1 LPEIK
6 PFAGI
11 RFNPEIIEDFS
22 NIVAPPYDVIDPDD
36 HAELL
41 ARDPYNVVRLILGS
55 DPGSPGDYEKE
66 AALMAKWLSEGI
78 LVRDRAQ
85 CYYLIEDTFLLPGE
99 SAPYRRWGIIGRV
112 RLEPLDTGRIHPHE
126 RTHQGPKEDR
136 LRLMKVFKGNLSQVF
151 SLFDGDA
158 AIVKETLAGAFT
170 SKPDIDIQDKDG
182 IGRKMWVVEDPV
194 VVEKISEL
202 LSDRN
207 YYIADGHHRYETA
220 VTYAELMAGSDAD
233 SDPGKGYNFLMMAL
247 MGMEDPGLAILPTHR
262 LLYGFENFDF
272 SALKSCLS
280 EYFHIDD
287 VEPAMEKQ
295 IRNGTS
301 PSGLSRRGFVLYC
314 PGTDRL
320 FTAGLREDVD
330 LAKEIPDM
338 SGPVRELDVTLAER
352 FLMMGCLDM
361 TPEQISHQEHLEY
374 HKDVNLAM
382 EKARAEGQ
390 VLVLMPA
397 TGMSDLVAVTSVRER
412 MPQKSTF
419 FYPKLLTGLVFYD
432 HGS

>member
-1 LPEIK
+1 MPEIR

-11 RFNPEIIEDFS
+11 RFNPEVIKDFS
-22 NIVAPPYDVIDPDD
+22 KIVAPPYDVIDPDG
-36 HAELL
+36 HADLL
-41 ARDPYNVVRLILGS
+41 ARDPHNVVRLILGS
-55 DPGSPGDYEKE
+55 EPGSPGDYEKE
-66 AALMAKWLSEGI
+66 AALMAKWLAEGI
-78 LVRDRAQ
+78 LVQDPSPR
-85 CYYLIEDTFLLPGE
+85 YYLIEDTFDLPGE
-99 SAPYRRWGIIGRV
+99 SSPYRRWGIIGRV

-158 AIVKETLAGAFT
+158 AVVKETLSGAFAST
-170 SKPDIDIQDKDG
+170 PDIDIQDKDG
-182 IGRKMWVVEDPV
+182 IGRRMWVIEDPPTV
-194 VVEKISEL
+194 DRISEL
-202 LSDRN
+202 LGDRN

-220 VTYAELMAGSDAD
+220 VTYAELMAASEDNP
-233 SDPGKGYNFLMMAL
+233 DPDEGYNYLMMAL

-262 LLYGFENFDF
+262 LLYGFEDFDF

-280 EYFHIDD
+280 EHFDIEDA
-287 VEPAMEKQ
+287 EPSMAEQ
-295 IRNGTS
+295 IRQGTS
-301 PSGLSRRGFVLYC
+301 PSGLGRRGFVLYC
-314 PGTDRL
+314 PGSDRL
-320 FTAGLREDVD
+320 FTVLLREDVD
-330 LAKEIPDM
+330 LAREIPDL

-352 FLMMGCLDM
+352 FLMMGCLGM

-374 HKDVNLAM
+374 HKDVSQAM
-382 EKARAEGQ
+382 DKARAEGQ
-390 VLVLMPA
+390 VLALMPA
-397 TGMSDLVAVTSVRER
+397 TGMNDLVAVTSVRER

>member
-1 LPEIK
+1 MPDIQ

-22 NIVAPPYDVIDPDD
+22 KIVAPPYDVIDPDD

-41 ARDPYNVVRLILGS
+41 VRDPHNVVRLILGS
-55 DPGSPGDYEKE
+55 EPGSPGDYEKE

-78 LVRDRAQ
+78 LVRDQAPH
-85 CYYLIEDTFLLPGE
+85 YYLIEDTFFLPGE
-99 SAPYRRWGIIGRV
+99 SDHCRRWGIIGRV

-136 LRLMKVFKGNLSQVF
+136 LRLMKVFNGNLSQVF

-158 AIVKETLAGAFT
+158 TIVKETLAETFAST
-170 SKPDIDIQDKDG
+170 PDIDIEDKDG
-182 IGRKMWVVEDPV
+182 IGRKMWVIEDPV
-194 VVEKISEL
+194 TIEKISEL
-202 LSDRN
+202 LGDRN

-220 VTYAELMAGSDAD
+220 VTYAELMAD
-233 SDPGKGYNFLMMAL
+233 SDEDPGPDKGYNFLMMAL
-247 MGMEDPGLAILPTHR
+247 VGMEDPGLAILPTHR
-262 LLYGFENFDF
+262 LLYGFEDFDF

-280 EYFHIDD
+280 ERFHIDAI
-287 VEPAMEKQ
+287 EPSMEKR
-295 IRNGTS
+295 IRNGTP
-301 PSGLSRRGFVLYC
+301 PSRMRRRGFVLYC
-314 PGTDRL
+314 PGSDRL

-330 LAKEIPDM
+330 LAKEAPDL
-338 SGPVRELDVTLAER
+338 SGPVRELDVSLAER

-374 HKDVNLAM
+374 HKDVGRAM